1 MKFQQSWLNLKSTL
15 KKSRK
20 SRKMDVETILVFCA
34 HPDDEAIGMG
44 GTIAKYAEEGKKIIC
59 CIFTDGEASH
69 PWEKRSFITKKRRRE
84 VTRAAK
90 VLGTTKLYHFG
101 FADGKLTQ
109 EVSKPI
115 VKQVIMDTLNR
126 YKPQKVFTHDADD
139 MLYPDHTA
147 VHRVVCD
154 CVDEYN
160 RSKSESQKTNLYTF
174 NIWAFAMRKRN
185 TPQLFIDVT
194 QTFTKKLDAIKEF
207 KTQKLALW
215 QLYPAIFVKAIM
227 QGINKKTTYGEN
239 FYKIR

>member
-1 MKFQQSWLNLKSTL
+1 MGRLKSTHVT
-15 KKSRK
+15 KKHK
-20 SRKMDVETILVFCA
+20 YDETIVVFCA

-44 GTIAKYAEEGKKIIC
+44 GTIAKYAQQGKRIIC

-69 PWEKRSFITKKRRRE
+69 PWEKRSFITSKRRRE

-109 EVSKPI
+109 EISKPI
-115 VKQVIMDTLNR
+115 VRQVILDTLR
-126 YKPQKVFTHDADD
+126 KYKPAKVFTHDADD

-147 VHRVVCD
+147 VHRTVCSV
-154 CVDEYN
+154 VDEYN
-160 RSKSESQKTNLYTF
+160 KGKSEASKTGLYTF
-174 NIWAFAMRKRN
+174 NIWAFAMRRRN

-194 QTFTKKLDAIKEF
+194 DTFAKKLDAIKEF
-207 KTQKLALW
+207 KTQRLALW
-215 QLYPAIFVKAIM
+215 QLYPVIIVRAITSGLDKKAR
-227 QGINKKTTYGEN
+227 YGEN